1 MNPANS
7 SVQER
12 IETEL
17 NIILSRHF
25 IAIGQLAQELGV
37 SEMTV
42 RRDLRNLA
50 DKNTVKL
57 VYGGVIPVQDDQ
69 GQNNYNLTKEQ
80 DKNIEQKL
88 AIVKQ
93 AICFLE
99 PNDVVFL
106 DSGTTVQLFAERMP
120 QEYANTAICASLN
133 TLNVLVKL
141 PSCTVIS
148 PGGVYAPK
156 PVVFYDPDSTKLIR
170 KYRANK
176 AFIGITGYEL
186 TLGLT
191 CSYVEDAP
199 LKRAMMESS
208 QDKILLSDSS
218 KFGRVSTCVFG
229 KIEDFTMVIT
239 DSGIPDEYARHIRDA
254 GVKLVMV

>member
-1 MNPANS
+1 MNN
-7 SVQER
+7 VHER

-17 NIILSRHF
+17 SIISNRHF
-25 IAIGQLAQELGV
+25 IAVGQLARELGV
-37 SEMTV
+37 SGMTV

-50 DKNTVKL
+50 DKNMVKL

-69 GQNNYNLTKEQ
+69 GQNSYNLTREQ
-80 DKNIEQKL
+80 DKNTEQKL

-93 AICFLE
+93 AIQLLD

-106 DSGTTVQLFAERMP
+106 DSGTTMQLFAEQIP
-120 QEYANTAICASLN
+120 QEYSNTVICASLN

-176 AFIGITGYEL
+176 AFIGATGYEL

-199 LKRAMMESS
+199 LKQAMMESS
-208 QDKILLSDSS
+208 QDKILLSDST

-229 KIEDFTMVIT
+229 KIEDFTAVIT
-239 DSGIPDEYARHIRDA
+239 DSGIPNKYARHIRNA
-254 GVKLVMV
+254 GVKLVIV

>member
-1 MNPANS
+1 MNN
-7 SVQER
+7 VHKR

-17 NIILSRHF
+17 AIISSRNF
-25 IAIGQLAQELGV
+25 IAIGQLARELGV
-37 SEMTV
+37 SEMTI

-57 VYGGVIPVQDDQ
+57 VYGGVIPVRNNQ
-69 GQNNYNLTKEQ
+69 GQNSYSLTKEQ

-93 AICFLE
+93 ALQFLD
-99 PNDVVFL
+99 PNDVAFL
-106 DSGTTVQLFAERMP
+106 DSGTTVQLFAEQIP
-120 QEYANTAICASLN
+120 PNYSNTVICASLN
-133 TLNVLVKL
+133 TLNVLIKL
-141 PSCTVIS
+141 PSCTVIT
-148 PGGVYAPK
+148 PGGVYVPK

-176 AFIGITGYEL
+176 AFMGVTGYEL

-199 LKRAMMESS
+199 LKQAMMESS
-208 QDKILLSDSS
+208 QDKILLSDST
-218 KFGRVSTCVFG
+218 KFGQVSTCVFG
-229 KIEDFTMVIT
+229 KIEDFTVVIT
-239 DSGIPDEYARHIRDA
+239 DSGISDKYARHIRNA
-254 GVKLVMV
+254 GVNLVIV

>member
-1 MNPANS
+1 MNSANNN
-7 SVQER
+7 VYER
-12 IETEL
+12 IEAEL
-17 NIILSRHF
+17 NIISSRHF
-25 IAIGQLAQELGV
+25 ITIGQLAQDLGV
-37 SEMTV
+37 SEMTI
-42 RRDLRNLA
+42 RRDLRSLA

-69 GQNNYNLTKEQ
+69 GQNSYNLTREQ
-80 DKNIEQKL
+80 DKNIAQKL

-93 AICFLE
+93 AIRFLK
-99 PNDVVFL
+99 PTDVVFL
-106 DSGTTVQLFAERMP
+106 DSGTTVQLFAEQMP
-120 QEYANTAICASLN
+120 QEYSNTAICASLN
-133 TLNVLVKL
+133 TLNILVKL
-141 PSCTVIS
+141 PSCTVIC

-156 PVVFYDPDSTKLIR
+156 PVVFYNPDSTKLIR

-176 AFIGITGYEL
+176 AFIGATGYEL

-199 LKRAMMESS
+199 LKQAMMESS
-208 QDKILLSDSS
+208 QDKILLSDSA

-239 DSGIPDEYARHIRDA
+239 DSGIPDEYARHIREA
-254 GVKLVMV
+254 GVELVIV